1 MSCVCVCV
9 LVVGATTTI
18 RMLIYICMCVCRLH
32 FSNFSSYSWSFLF
45 IGFSS
50 ILSLSL
56 LCLGSCHTAGDT
68 YVNHVDQRPAITGG
82 LQSLWGASEA
92 TIADQFDQYGSRCST
107 ALTECSASAAD
118 LIGCIGAQH
127 QHTDHFGGVAGI
139 SHMLEYIQTVLG
151 LVMAAQVGTTRITV
165 ISVCGLLHCCGLT
178 HRHGSVCLSVCML
191 QSQWSSLCGRLLYDM
206 LSDNIQ
212 FGFLQRRQEE
222 LDRKAAELDRREQQ
236 LQGNVPQLNNWP
248 PLPDNFFL
256 KPCFY
261 QDIEVEIPPEFQ
273 KLVKNL
279 YYIWIC
285 KHSPSHSD

>member
-1 MSCVCVCV
+1 MYVYVPPTHFK
-9 LVVGATTTI
+9 LQ
-18 RMLIYICMCVCRLH
+18 LIFVE
-32 FSNFSSYSWSFLF
+32 FSF

-50 ILSLSL
+50 ILS
-56 LCLGSCHTAGDT
+56 CLGSCHTAGDT
-68 YVNHVDQRPAITGG
+68 YVYHVDQRSAITGG

-92 TIADQFDQYGSRCST
+92 TIADQLDQYGSRCST
-107 ALTECSASAAD
+107 ALTECSASAAQ

-139 SHMLEYIQTVLG
+139 THMFEYTYVQTVLG
-151 LVMAAQVGTTRITV
+151 PVMVAPVGTTRITV
-165 ISVCGLLHCCGLT
+165 ICVCVCVWLAALLWLAT
-178 HRHGSVCLSVCML
+178 HRRGSVCLSVFMF
-191 QSQWSSLCGRLLYDM
+191 QSLWSSLCGRLLYDM
-206 LSDNIQ
+206 LSDNIE

>member
-1 MSCVCVCV
+1 MYVYVPPTQFK
-9 LVVGATTTI
+9 LQ
-18 RMLIYICMCVCRLH
+18 LIFVE
-32 FSNFSSYSWSFLF
+32 FSF

-50 ILSLSL
+50 ILS
-56 LCLGSCHTAGDT
+56 CLGSCHTAGDT
-68 YVNHVDQRPAITGG
+68 YVNHVDQRSAITGG

-92 TIADQFDQYGSRCST
+92 TIADQLDQYGSRCST
-107 ALTECSASAAD
+107 ALTECSASAAQ

-127 QHTDHFGGVAGI
+127 QYTDHFGGVAGI
-139 SHMLEYIQTVLG
+139 THMFAYIFRQFWARLWLLQLARLALQLSLCVCVCVVSCIAVACHTQTWL
-151 LVMAAQVGTTRITV
+151 
-165 ISVCGLLHCCGLT
+165 S
-178 HRHGSVCLSVCML
+178 LSVFMYRSL
-191 QSQWSSLCGRLLYDM
+191 WSSLCGRLLYDM
-206 LSDNIQ
+206 LTDNIE
-212 FGFLQRRQEE
+212 FGFFQRRQEE